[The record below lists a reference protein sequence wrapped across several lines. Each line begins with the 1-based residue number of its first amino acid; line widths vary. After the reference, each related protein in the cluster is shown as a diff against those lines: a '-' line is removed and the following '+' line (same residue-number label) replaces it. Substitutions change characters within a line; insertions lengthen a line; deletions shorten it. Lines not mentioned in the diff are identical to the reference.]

1 MNLAHPNPE
10 GSGVVLKAITLY
22 AVLLGVIFLIAVFA
36 MMTTK
41 P

>member
-1 MNLAHPNPE
+1 MAHPNQE
-10 GSGVVLKAITLY
+10 ASGVVLKAITFY
-22 AVLLGVIFLIAVFA
+22 AVVLGLVFLIGVFA